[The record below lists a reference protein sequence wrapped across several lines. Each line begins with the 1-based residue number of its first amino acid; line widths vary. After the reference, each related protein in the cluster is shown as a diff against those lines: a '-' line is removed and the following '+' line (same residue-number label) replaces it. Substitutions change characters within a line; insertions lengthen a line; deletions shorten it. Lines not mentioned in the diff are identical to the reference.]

1 MYFHHVIIIKNPNYP
16 HSIPSIAPRILTKAV
31 TNPHERPTMM
41 MPFTR
46 FLLIIKNYHHINNIN
61 ICDGSSLIKTTKLL
75 DEDLVIFKVLWDIEN
90 YMKYTCKS
98 CKYTT
103 DDSSNW
109 VKHTHSNKHIN
120 TQSNAKE
127 EEIDKPKLIC
137 KYCKN
142 NYQRTSSLIK
152 HLNLCPM
159 KDKSIINKSNSHNG
173 DEIICEYC
181 NSNFQRTSGLT
192 KHLKVCPMKGNSCE
206 STINLSKVN
215 LLCKYCHNN
224 FKSTNGLTK
233 HLKICPMK
241 DYDIDELN
249 IDELNIDELE
259 ISKMKTHNLTCQY
272 CNGIF
277 KRMSGLTKH
286 LKICPMKDT
295 VENELIKLKE
305 ELKEI
310 KDTKDHYKKLTEE
323 AGKVAATSV
332 SSMNFLLQKQYM
344 PSQMIAYNPDLL
356 QGDDSDDVFFSML
369 VFRYRNKTLPQYI
382 SDAIIKHYHKS
393 DPKEQTLWSSDV
405 ARLNYIIS
413 ETTDGTQK
421 WVVDKNAEKIR
432 KLIIEPIL
440 TKIDK
445 IVIRAITTNNTD
457 DATQEETTTLL
468 RRRMAGFEI
477 HKMIEQRVLENAI
490 MVNIT
495 PAFYLDKTKHK

>member
-1 MYFHHVIIIKNPNYP
+1 
-16 HSIPSIAPRILTKAV
+16 
-31 TNPHERPTMM
+31 MM
-41 MPFTR
+41 MPFIR
-46 FLLIIKNYHHINNIN
+46 FLLIIINYHHNNNIN
-61 ICDGSSLIKTTKLL
+61 ICDESPLIKTTKLL
-75 DEDLVIFKVLWDIEN
+75 HEDSIIFKVLYNIEN

-103 DDSSNW
+103 DDGSNW
-109 VKHTHSNKHIN
+109 VKHMHSSKHIN
-120 TQSNAKE
+120 TQLDAKE
-127 EEIDKPKLIC
+127 ENVDKLKLIC

-159 KDKSIINKSNSHNG
+159 KGENIINKSNPHNG
-173 DEIICEYC
+173 DKIICEYC

-192 KHLKVCPMKGNSCE
+192 KHLKVCPMKVKK
-206 STINLSKVN
+206 LD
-215 LLCKYCHNN
+215 LLCNYCQSN

-249 IDELNIDELE
+249 IDELDIP
-259 ISKMKTHNLTCQY
+259 KMKTHNLTCQY
-272 CNGIF
+272 CHGMF
-277 KRMSGLTKH
+277 QRMCGLTKH

-323 AGKVAATSV
+323 AGKVAVTSV
-332 SSMNFLLQKQYM
+332 SSMKFLLQKQYM

-356 QGDDSDDVFFSML
+356 QGDDSDDVFFGML

-432 KLIIEPIL
+432 RLIIEPIL

-445 IVIRAITTNNTD
+445 IVIKSITTNNKD

-495 PAFYLDKTKHK
+495 PAFYLDKMKHK